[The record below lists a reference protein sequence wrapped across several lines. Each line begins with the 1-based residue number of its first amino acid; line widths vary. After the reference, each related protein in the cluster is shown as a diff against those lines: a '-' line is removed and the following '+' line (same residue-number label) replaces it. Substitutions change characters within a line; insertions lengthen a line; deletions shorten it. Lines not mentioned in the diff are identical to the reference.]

1 MRVLTVHDH
10 KTALW
15 LVIIMCVTHSHS
27 VTLAPETHSQD
38 NTEPNLNQPTDL
50 YLLRLHGCTDNN
62 TTEMT
67 GAGQLAVEEVNSQFD
82 LLPGYTLKLL
92 ESEQNE
98 CVPTTKDG
106 SFIINYVSEVFHSGK
121 CVVGIIGPGCSDV
134 QACEFISAFS
144 SKQKVAL
151 VNLHLTES
159 PTGGVPYSFG
169 LLETT
174 EVLANAALQLVKKYN
189 LRLLVVYETVYES
202 ISLHFEELWRKSC
215 AAENV
220 TLMLS
225 EISSLNHSILNLTKE
240 HDIRTII
247 AFASHEKIG
256 RLLCIAQ
263 QRGLVYPHY
272 QWIFVNRG
280 GSLRDVLLEEQYPCT
295 VDQIS
300 RAANGTLFIQ
310 HRLTPQSNSTQDSVK
325 SKNIQLLGS
334 PLTALYYDSVWA
346 FSLAL
351 NLSLPVRHQKNDTS
365 RTCSNRVTKEALSR
379 VEFTGMSGNI
389 RFDRLTHNVRRL
401 VDISQV
407 VQNATQLV
415 AYYNPETGLIIDTT
429 SQQYIQTYEYFRVD
443 IATPLWASVLYILLI
458 TVILMITIIGNMLAL
473 VYRQEKVIRA
483 SSPKLVQLACIG
495 CYILSAGN
503 YIFVARNWSN
513 YHPNHSIKC
522 ALGRVVEVLVPVG
535 FTLLFGAILTR
546 TWRIYRIFV
555 YYQNPGRFLS
565 DFTLITAVITL
576 AAVDIVLV
584 SIWSI
589 TDPYKSTVVSR
600 TIHNIK
606 LTQIRE
612 EVHCH
617 ADHYLEWYVVV
628 ISFNAVIMAL
638 MVLVAV
644 VTQRRIPQAQRDF
657 STRQIIIT
665 VYLLSIICGLGFTI
679 FFVCQSSITTIGI
692 ETLVLS
698 LTFDLCILIC
708 NLTLFL
714 PPIAQVMS
722 HKRQQHLYHSD
733 SLIP

>member
-1 MRVLTVHDH
+1 MSVLAVH

-15 LVIIMCVTHSHS
+15 LALLVVIMCISIVPG
-27 VTLAPETHSQD
+27 AHSQGH
-38 NTEPNLNQPTDL
+38 TETDLNQPTDL
-50 YLLRLHGCTDNN
+50 YLLQLHSCMVNT

-67 GAGQLAVEEVNSQFD
+67 RAGQLAVEEVNGQID

-92 ESEQNE
+92 ESEQSE
-98 CVPTTKDG
+98 CVSTEDN

-121 CVVGIIGPGCSDV
+121 CVVGVIGPGCSDV

-144 SKQKVAL
+144 AKEKVAL

-174 EVLANAALQLVKKYN
+174 EVLANTVLQLVKENN
-189 LRLLVVYETVYES
+189 LSRLLVVHEMTVDS
-202 ISLHFEELWRKSC
+202 IGLHFEDLRRNSSTK
-215 AAENV
+215 ENITV
-220 TLMLS
+220 KLS
-225 EISSLNHSILNLTKE
+225 VIDSLNQSILNLIKE
-240 HDIRTII
+240 NDLRTIV
-247 AFASHEKIG
+247 AFASHKKIG

-263 QRGLVYPHY
+263 QKGLVYPHY

-295 VDQIS
+295 ADQIS

-351 NLSLPVRHQKNDTS
+351 NLSLPVRRQKNDTS
-365 RTCSNRVTKEALSR
+365 RTCSNRVPKEELLH
-379 VEFTGMSGNI
+379 VDFTGMSGKI
-389 RFDRLTHNVRRL
+389 RFDSLTHNVRRL

-407 VQNATQLV
+407 VENTTHLV
-415 AYYNPETGLIIDTT
+415 AYYNQETGLITDTT
-429 SQQYIQTYEYFRVD
+429 SHQYIQTYKYIRVGV
-443 IATPLWASVLYILLI
+443 ATPLGASVLCIILT
-458 TVILMITIIGNMLAL
+458 TVLLTITIVGQVLAF

-495 CYILSAGN
+495 CYLISAGN
-503 YIFVARNWSN
+503 YIFVVRNWSD
-513 YHPNHSIKC
+513 YHPNHSINC
-522 ALGRVVEVLVPVG
+522 AFSRVVETLVPVG

-555 YYQNPGRFLS
+555 HYRKPGQFLS
-565 DFTLITAVITL
+565 DFTLIAIVITL

-589 TDPYKSTVVSR
+589 VDPYKWTVDRR
-600 TIHNIK
+600 TIHKIT
-606 LTQIRE
+606 LTQVRE
-612 EVHCH
+612 EVHCYT
-617 ADHYLEWYVVV
+617 DNYLEWFVVV
-628 ISFNAVIMAL
+628 ISFNAIIMAL
-638 MVLVAV
+638 MLLVAV
-644 VTQRRIPQAQRDF
+644 LTQRRIPKALQDF
-657 STRQIIIT
+657 NTRQIIVTI
-665 VYLLSIICGLGFTI
+665 YLLSIICGLGFTVFLFLNQKPI
-679 FFVCQSSITTIGI
+679 IV

-698 LTFDLCILIC
+698 FTLDLCILIC

-722 HKRQQHLYHSD
+722 YKRQQHLP
-733 SLIP
+733 LF